1 MGISC
6 HSDEGADH
14 WGVVI
19 PPPRS
24 GLWVA
29 GLSLTTV
36 IGDEAVH
43 IGLATGPRARAVLL
57 RVPQP

>member
-29 GLSLTTV
+29 GLSLTPV
-36 IGDEAVH
+36 IGEEVAH
-43 IGLATGPRARAVLL
+43 IGLATGPRAGAVFCG
-57 RVPQP
+57 VPQP